1 MYGAW
6 DAMKNVDQVLPNHRL
21 NWAAHILGKR
31 ESRQLMGDVVLTL
44 EDLKA
49 DRKFPDGCVPTGWS
63 NDLHRPDPTYERGFE
78 GDAFIA
84 VADHGRYPAY
94 VERRPFWIPYRS
106 LYSRNIANLLMAGR
120 DISVEHEALGAVRVM
135 RTGGCMGEVVGMAV
149 SLCAK
154 HQVNPRDIY
163 DRYLDELQALMR
175 RGVGANPQAVPAYEN
190 QGESARPVSPQGGR
204 RQPPPPPWLAQ
215 AGPNLAAIARVT
227 VSGSLDAQR
236 HPPGLLHDGQAPL
249 EDNSQRWLGSGPIPQ
264 TIEMA
269 WNEPQTLNAA
279 RLVSGFREVDGTLVA
294 PVSGFEVQIQ
304 DGTEWRTVPGT
315 ATADNRQIDWYAR
328 FDAVQTTRVRWVF
341 SATPGGVSRVWEA
354 ALYRLP

>member
-1 MYGAW
+1 M
-6 DAMKNVDQVLPNHRL
+6 
-21 NWAAHILGKR
+21 
-31 ESRQLMGDVVLTL
+31 VLTL

-49 DRKFPDGCVPTGWS
+49 DRKFPDGCAPTGWS

-163 DRYLDELQALMR
+163 DRYLNELQALMR
-175 RGVGANPQAVPAYEN
+175 RGVGRNPQAVPAYEN
-190 QGESARPVSPQGGR
+190 QGERT
-204 RQPPPPPWLAQ
+204 
-215 AGPNLAAIARVT
+215 T
-227 VSGSLDAQR
+227 VK
-236 HPPGLLHDGQAPL
+236 
-249 EDNSQRWLGSGPIPQ
+249 
-264 TIEMA
+264 
-269 WNEPQTLNAA
+269 
-279 RLVSGFREVDGTLVA
+279 
-294 PVSGFEVQIQ
+294 
-304 DGTEWRTVPGT
+304 
-315 ATADNRQIDWYAR
+315 
-328 FDAVQTTRVRWVF
+328 
-341 SATPGGVSRVWEA
+341 
-354 ALYRLP
+354 